1 MMKIELKGAAELRR
15 KLMAMEK
22 GLAADFLQPI
32 VHTGAMMMEAVMQQL
47 APRRTSALAVGIHI
61 EDIKAGKGYAYSLV
75 GPDKEQYYARFHE
88 WGLGTGRAT
97 QLFGPIQEKTRRR
110 RGNWENS
117 QRIRRELLDK
127 FILGKDVERAYR
139 HRDLGISYGL
149 SRRELRRQ
157 MILGKGGYLQ
167 GERRPNMAA
176 HPFMRPAVTWCWPYV
191 RQMITERLRALI
203 DKFEAAA

>member
-1 MMKIELKGAAELRR
+1 MMKIELKGAGELRR

-75 GPDKEQYYARFHE
+75 GPDKEQYYGMFQE
-88 WGLGTGRAT
+88 YGLGTGRSA
-97 QLFGPIQEKTRRR
+97 PVSERTRRR
-110 RGNWENS
+110 RSNYEGSIATRKKMIVEQGLSGAAWKAA
-117 QRIRRELLDK
+117 ITKLGRREAKRQKYLAE
-127 FILGKDVERAYR
+127 GKYV
-139 HRDLGISYGL
+139 
-149 SRRELRRQ
+149 
-157 MILGKGGYLQ
+157 Q

-176 HPFMRPAVTWCWPYV
+176 HPFMRPAVTWCWPYI
-191 RQMITERLRALI
+191 RQMITDRLKALI
-203 DKFEAAA
+203 DSFEAAK